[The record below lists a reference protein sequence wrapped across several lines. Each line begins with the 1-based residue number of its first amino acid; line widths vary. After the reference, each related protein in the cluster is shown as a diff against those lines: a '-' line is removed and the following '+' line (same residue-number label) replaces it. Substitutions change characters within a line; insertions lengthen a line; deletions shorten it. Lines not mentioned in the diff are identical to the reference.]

1 MPAWND
7 GKIRAFT
14 PETGRLLYV
23 INNAHR
29 IGVTAIATT
38 SDCKRIISGGGEG
51 EVLFLKAESLK
62 NNPQF
67 RTTASLEVN
76 NLIFFF

>member
-1 MPAWND
+1 M
-7 GKIRAFT
+7 
-14 PETGRLLYV
+14 YV

-51 EVLFLKAESLK
+51 EVLFSRAESFK
-62 NNPQF
+62 NSCVF
-67 RTTASLEVN
+67 RANAPFVIVVQSAGCV
-76 NLIFFF
+76 